1 MKRDRR
7 LIDSGRGTQASV
19 AGAGGLAAAVVGVA
33 ILGGMFAGANPDPG
47 RPLEV
52 LYITGG
58 CCHDYDGQKQAII
71 DGLTSRARM
80 NVTVVHEGGTS
91 TNHRISI
98 YEKPGWSKGYDVV
111 FHNECFADV
120 KDPDFV
126 RGIVREHEEGG
137 VPAVMMHCA
146 MHCYRAGID
155 DWFRLC
161 GITSPAH
168 GKHYPFAVHV
178 LGDHPIVRGLRQQ
191 WDLPKE
197 ELYYCDKV
205 WPAAEPLAEA
215 MSQERESMQ
224 TVVWT
229 NESGKARVFGTTLG
243 HYTETVELP
252 EFLDLITRGTL
263 WAAGKL
269 QDDGSP
275 TADVVLPA
283 AVAIPAETAGGLSLP
298 AETAGGAP

>member
-1 MKRDRR
+1 MNDAVPSSQLPSSHVPSSQVR
-7 LIDSGRGTQASV
+7 STQASV

-33 ILGGMFAGANPDPG
+33 ILGGMFAGASPEPG

-58 CCHDYDGQKQAII
+58 CCHDYDGQKKAII
-71 DGLTSRARM
+71 EGLTSRARM

-91 TNHRISI
+91 TDHRISI
-98 YEKPGWSKGYDVV
+98 YEKPGWSEGYDVV

-126 RGIVREHEEGG
+126 RAIVREHEERG

-161 GITSPAH
+161 GITSPGH

-178 LGDHPIVRGLRQQ
+178 LGDHPIVRGLRPQ
-191 WDLPKE
+191 WDLPQE
-197 ELYYCDKV
+197 ELYYCDRV

-215 MSQERESMQ
+215 LSRERESMQ

-229 NESGKARVFGTTLG
+229 NESGTARVFGTTLG

-269 QDDGSP
+269 QEDGTP
-275 TADVVLPA
+275 TPDVTLSADVGSTNV
-283 AVAIPAETAGGLSLP
+283 
-298 AETAGGAP
+298 GAK

>member
-1 MKRDRR
+1 MTERV
-7 LIDSGRGTQASV
+7 RGGQASV
-19 AGAGGLAAAVVGVA
+19 AAAGGLSAVVVGMA
-33 ILGGMFAGANPDPG
+33 IFGGLFAGPAPEAG

-58 CCHDYDGQKQAII
+58 CCHDYDGQKRVIVE
-71 DGLTSRARM
+71 GLASRARI

-91 TNHRISI
+91 TDHRISI
-98 YEKPGWSKGYDVV
+98 YETPGWSKGYDVV
-111 FHNECFADV
+111 FHNECFANV
-120 KDPDFV
+120 TDPDFV
-126 RGIVREHEEGG
+126 RSIVREHEEGG

-168 GKHYPFAVHV
+168 GKHYPFAVQV
-178 LGDHPIVRGLRQQ
+178 LGDHPIVRGLPPT
-191 WDLPKE
+191 WELPKE
-197 ELYYCDKV
+197 ELYYCDRV

-215 MSQERESMQ
+215 MSRERESMQ

-229 NESGKARVFGTTLG
+229 NEAGKARVFGTTLG
-243 HYTETVELP
+243 HYTDTVALP

-269 QDDGSP
+269 EDDGSP
-275 TADVVLPA
+275 TPDVRLTPGADAPVTADSPV
-283 AVAIPAETAGGLSLP
+283 AVGAE
-298 AETAGGAP
+298 